1 MSTPVPKV
9 APYMTDKRGMQY
21 GSSVPRQQSWDSVQ
35 ALTDSM
41 HKMNVRN
48 SPVGKA
54 RQKPGSQSD
63 SSSESAPVVTPVP
76 AKDADS
82 VNNLDSA
89 KGQQPAQL
97 HGSQYQLPHG
107 AGGYPYRGINNP
119 LAGGKSEEVL
129 QVDYNL
135 QPRHFIPS
143 GMTSSPP
150 SINNTPTSRPTAPG
164 AFVPPGQNLLGNNLQ
179 GSVQNGPSNPALN
192 GFYNQPGAGYPGV
205 VPGGDNKAV
214 QDIAAQ
220 IAVAN
225 ALQGLNPAV
234 TGPQQGPL
242 NPAAL
247 AAAAAAAGYGN
258 NPMLP
263 NLYGNPLYAAAGGA
277 PGAAPFYPGQEGMAA
292 AVVNA
297 VASLPPAAFQAA
309 LQHAGLGTYP
319 LSGVGAPN
327 QGGPS
332 ANNRKLNLYKTELCR
347 SWEEKGTCRYGPKCQ
362 FAHGEDEL
370 KRVQRHPKYKTEI
383 CRTFWLSGSCPYGKR
398 CCFIHTELPPGGAAP
413 GVAEEKEITETRE
426 RAQSAGSD
434 SEQQQTSML
443 ARIKRNEATT
453 PSPPTATATPQIA
466 NGPVN
471 GVPNGRPSP
480 AALRVDTKSLE
491 QTVPKNSYPYTS
503 NPAMPAP
510 GLPIVTDVRVGRLS
524 PVPATAGA
532 DFGRHAAARLEV
544 VGVSPQSTQAQ
555 RPPQPG
561 HLRSVSQNFA
571 SSAIEPNNGRSS
583 PSLAHLRSDSW
594 GANALIAPA
603 SAIEPP
609 AKYNERKWA

>member
-9 APYMTDKRGMQY
+9 APYMTDKRAMQY

-54 RQKPGSQSD
+54 KQKPGSQSD

-82 VNNLDSA
+82 VNNLESA
-89 KGQQPAQL
+89 KGQQPAHL
-97 HGSQYQLPHG
+97 HGSQYQG
-107 AGGYPYRGINNP
+107 AGGYQYRGMNNP
-119 LAGGKSEEVL
+119 LGGGKPEEVL

-150 SINNTPTSRPTAPG
+150 SINNTPVSRPTAPG
-164 AFVPPGQNLLGNNLQ
+164 TFVPPAQNLLGNNLH
-179 GSVQNGPSNPALN
+179 GSNQNAPVNPALN
-192 GFYNQPGAGYPGV
+192 GFYNQPIPGAGYPGA

-225 ALQGLNPAV
+225 ALQGLNPGA

-263 NLYGNPLYAAAGGA
+263 NIYGNTLYAAAGGA
-277 PGAAPFYPGQEGMAA
+277 PGAAPFYPGQENMAA

-319 LSGVGAPN
+319 LNGVGVVN

-370 KRVQRHPKYKTEI
+370 KRVQRHPK
-383 CRTFWLSGSCPYGKR
+383 
-398 CCFIHTELPPGGAAP
+398 ELPPGGAAP
-413 GVAEEKEITETRE
+413 GVVEEKEITETRE

-453 PSPPTATATPQIA
+453 PSPPTVTATPQMA

-471 GVPNGRPSP
+471 GITNGRPSP

-571 SSAIEPNNGRSS
+571 SSAIEPNNGRAS
-583 PSLAHLRSDSW
+583 PGMAHLRSDSW